1 MKSIFVCSITFFSLL
16 SYAQTQVFDAKGT
29 TEVEVA
35 NTSGKITITATK
47 TDKISVVATKVNF
60 SDEKCKLQMAKQG
73 QKLVVKV
80 ENQSMFNLADCEVNL
95 DIQAPKVSDLTLS
108 MGAGNINVN
117 EIEGSLKVS
126 LGAGDID
133 AQGRFSHLDGKSGAG
148 SIYVK
153 GLFGGGTVKT
163 GSGRVS
169 LIFAKTTLKGE
180 INIITGSG
188 DAVLE
193 FAKGAKI
200 RTSFAAGVGEMINE
214 IGDTVDAPFRVV
226 MKSGAGGLRIKSY

>member
-1 MKSIFVCSITFFSLL
+1 MKTLLIGSIIFLSSIT
-16 SYAQTQVFDAKGT
+16 YAQTQEFDAKGIK
-29 TEVEVA
+29 EVEVA
-35 NTSGKITITATK
+35 NTSGKINITATK
-47 TDKISVVATKVNF
+47 TEKISVVTTKLDF
-60 SDEKCKLQMAKQG
+60 SDQKCKLQIAIQG

-95 DIQAPKVSDLTLS
+95 DIQAPKITNLNLS
-108 MGAGNINVN
+108 MGAGNIKVSD
-117 EIEGSLKVS
+117 IEGNLKVS
-126 LGAGDID
+126 LGAGDISAD
-133 AQGRFSHLDGKSGAG
+133 GKFSRLDGKSGAG

-153 GLFGGGTVKT
+153 GLTGGGTVKT
-163 GSGRVS
+163 GSGKVS
-169 LIFAKTTLKGE
+169 LIFAKAPLQGE
-180 INIITGSG
+180 MNVMTGSG

-226 MKSGAGGLRIKSY
+226 MKSGAGGLRIKSH